1 MSKDVQDDT
10 YVAPTDDAFHAMMQR
25 YFKSQ
30 PQTICVIKRQ
40 GDDETKDEKVDS
52 LLDSLQS
59 NLVVS
64 NGDDHGGRE
73 LEHVPH
79 DVHGVHGAHEHE
91 HDDHGVQDAHDA
103 TGHTILHGHFGQVQ
117 HPCDGLHPVREQGCS
132 NGQGPNTEA
141 KLPQDGASHHEPSQD
156 ALPRDAYGV
165 SSCDVL

>member
-10 YVAPTDDAFHAMMQR
+10 YVAPTDDEFHAMMQR

-30 PQTICVIKRQ
+30 SQTICVIKRQ
-40 GDDETKDEKVDS
+40 GDDETKDEKI
-52 LLDSLQS
+52 DSLQS

-64 NGDDHGGRE
+64 NDDHGGRE
-73 LEHVPH
+73 LV
-79 DVHGVHGAHEHE
+79 

-103 TGHTILHGHFGQVQ
+103 TGHTILHDHIGQVQ

-132 NGQGPNTEA
+132 NGQDLNTEA

-165 SSCDVL
+165 FSCVL